1 MIEIFTDISEDT
13 KAAAKLIFDTALQLD
28 PIKMTKMLN
37 DYTNALAERD
47 QEFIRFYFQMRM
59 RQIIDESDN
68 NQR

>member
-47 QEFIRFYFQMRM
+47 QEFVRFYFQMRM

>member
-13 KAAAKLIFDTALQLD
+13 KAAAKLIFNTALQLD

-47 QEFIRFYFQMRM
+47 QEFVRFYFQMRM
-59 RQIIDESDN
+59 RQIIDESNN

>member
-13 KAAAKLIFDTALQLD
+13 KTAAKLIFDTALQLD

-47 QEFIRFYFQMRM
+47 QEFVRFYFQMRM

>member
-13 KAAAKLIFDTALQLD
+13 KTAAKLIFDIALQLD

-47 QEFIRFYFQMRM
+47 QEFVRFYFQMRM

>member
-47 QEFIRFYFQMRM
+47 QEFVRFYFQMRM
-59 RQIIDESDN
+59 RQIIDESNN